1 MRPVNWIRKLPD
13 NPVGTIKPRFRSGFF
28 VAVLSFLG
36 YKESMS
42 LLSSIATV
50 GGCTAVSR
58 VVGFIRDILIA
69 RFLGASMMADA
80 FFVALRFP
88 NLFRSLFA
96 EGTLNVAFVPLFS
109 GELHSHGKAA
119 AVQFARA
126 VFGFLFYILLIFTVV
141 MEIVMPALM
150 FLLAPGFETI
160 PGKLAL
166 TTELSRI
173 TFPFLLCVSLV
184 SLLSGML
191 NSVGRFWAA
200 AFTPTILNVCMIGFL
215 LCVTPFIHSDSA
227 PAYAL
232 AWGVLTAGVI
242 EFCFLAWHIRR
253 AGLGFGLTGPIRALR
268 RLPTGVKTLLRK
280 MAPGVLGSGV
290 YQINLFLD
298 TLFVS
303 FVGAGAIS
311 WLNYANHL
319 FQLPIGIIGV
329 AIGTALLPVL
339 SKHIKAGETER
350 ANEQLN
356 RGLELSVA
364 LSISSMIGLMMLAH
378 PIIGIL
384 FERGAFTATDTIHTA
399 RALTVFAVGL
409 PAYMMTKAL
418 SPFFYARGDT
428 TTPVKI
434 AVVGVVINAILALTL
449 MQFWGYAGIAAATS
463 ISVWINAGQY
473 MVRLWRRGDFWL
485 DQLIRYRLPR
495 IVTAGLTM
503 GIVLY
508 AGGWLYDGFFPGWR
522 HASSALSVVLLGG
535 LIGAAMIVFV
545 GMLIVTNG
553 IPKASLT
560 ALIRRRQLS

>member
-1 MRPVNWIRKLPD
+1 
-13 NPVGTIKPRFRSGFF
+13 
-28 VAVLSFLG
+28 
-36 YKESMS
+36 MS

-58 VVGFIRDILIA
+58 IVGFVRDILIA

-109 GELHSHGKAA
+109 GELHAKGPRHAL
-119 AVQFARA
+119 VFARS
-126 VFGFLFYILLIFTVV
+126 VFGFLFYVLLIFTVV
-141 MEIVMPALM
+141 MEILMPALM
-150 FLLAPGFETI
+150 FLLAPGFEEI

-166 TTELSRI
+166 TTSLSRI
-173 TFPFLLCVSLV
+173 TFPFLFCVSLV
-184 SLLSGML
+184 SLLSGIL

-200 AFTPTILNVCMIGFL
+200 AFTPTILNLSMIAFL
-215 LCVTPFIHSDSA
+215 LFLTPFIQSSEA

-232 AWGVLTAGVI
+232 AWGVFAAGLIELAFLTYH
-242 EFCFLAWHIRR
+242 LRR
-253 AGLGFGLTGPIRALR
+253 AGMTFNLIGPAQALLHMTKDVKLLLR
-268 RLPTGVKTLLRK
+268 R

-339 SKHIKAGETER
+339 SKHIKAGELDL
-350 ANEQLN
+350 ANTQLN

-364 LSISSMIGLMMLAH
+364 LSFSSMTGLALLAY

-384 FERGAFTATDTIHTA
+384 FERGAFTAEDTLHTA
-399 RALTVFAVGL
+399 RALIVFSFGL

-428 TTPVKI
+428 KTPVKI
-434 AVVGVVINAILALTL
+434 AVLGVALNAALALTL
-449 MQFWGYAGIAAATS
+449 MQFWGYIGIALATS
-463 ISVWINAGQY
+463 LTVWVNAGQY
-473 MVRLWRRGDFWL
+473 AVRLMRRGDFYL
-485 DQLIRYRLPR
+485 DKTLRYRLPR
-495 IVTAGLTM
+495 ILFACTLMGSILFAAKSELTAL
-503 GIVLY
+503 
-508 AGGWLYDGFFPGWR
+508 FPGWQQDT
-522 HASSALSVVLLGG
+522 SLYSVLLLG
-535 LIGAAMIVFV
+535 LLITGSLFVF
-545 GMLIVTNG
+545 LITLVLTGG
-553 IPKASLT
+553 IPMTQIKNM
-560 ALIRRRQLS
+560 IHRRRFS